1 MVTDADIAHVLDLER
16 SLQTPAVRA
25 DACRL
30 AELLAPDFVEIGASG
45 RRWGRAAI
53 LELLQGES
61 GSDGADR
68 IDVHELEAR
77 VLGDAVVQVF
87 WVSDRGG
94 RRARRM
100 SLWQHVDGAWRTTYH
115 QGTPL

>member
-1 MVTDADIAHVLDLER
+1 MLHLEC
-16 SLQTPAVRA
+16 SLRALVVRA
-25 DACRL
+25 DAFRFTR
-30 AELLAPDFVEIGASG
+30 LLAPGFVEIGASG

-61 GSDGADR
+61 GSDGAGR

-87 WVSDRGG
+87 WVSSRGG
-94 RRARRM
+94 RRVRRT
-100 SLWQHVDGAWRTTYH
+100 SLWQRIDGAWRTTYH